1 MHPAALSRGFV
12 GSLSEIRLAKT
23 SANFTTNEFKL
34 VYSQVSCDT
43 SGIKEANTFD
53 VEPAECEA
61 ALKTK
66 LSKLR
71 PTEGQ
76 ADYIDWGQIGFLH
89 YGINTYYNQEWGHG
103 NEDPSRIDPT
113 GLDTDQWAKSFADG
127 GFKMIMVTV
136 KHHDGFELYDSRYNT
151 EHDWANTAVAKRTG
165 EKDLFRKI
173 VASAKKYGLK
183 VGIYYSP
190 ADSYMEKKG
199 VWGNNSARVE
209 RTIPT
214 LVENDDRAD
223 KVASGKLPTFKYKG
237 HGLRRLHAQP
247 AL

>member
-1 MHPAALSRGFV
+1 
-12 GSLSEIRLAKT
+12 
-23 SANFTTNEFKL
+23 
-34 VYSQVSCDT
+34 
-43 SGIKEANTFD
+43 
-53 VEPAECEA
+53 
-61 ALKTK
+61 
-66 LSKLR
+66 
-71 PTEGQ
+71 
-76 ADYIDWGQIGFLH
+76 
-89 YGINTYYNQEWGHG
+89 
-103 NEDPSRIDPT
+103 
-113 GLDTDQWAKSFADG
+113 
-127 GFKMIMVTV
+127 MIMVTV

-214 LVENDDRAD
+214 LVENDDRAG
-223 KVASGKLPTFKYKG
+223 KVASGKLPTFKYKATDYG
-237 HGLRRLHAQP
+237 AYMLNQLYELLTEYGDISESGSTVPKATPQ
-247 AL
+247 ALSITTMACSMR

>member
-1 MHPAALSRGFV
+1 MHSAALSRGFV

-53 VEPAECEA
+53 VKPAECEA

-103 NEDPSRIDPT
+103 NEDPSRIDRPASTPT
-113 GLDTDQWAKSFADG
+113 SGRSPSPT
-127 GFKMIMVTV
+127 
-136 KHHDGFELYDSRYNT
+136 
-151 EHDWANTAVAKRTG
+151 
-165 EKDLFRKI
+165 
-173 VASAKKYGLK
+173 VAS
-183 VGIYYSP
+183 
-190 ADSYMEKKG
+190 
-199 VWGNNSARVE
+199 R
-209 RTIPT
+209 
-214 LVENDDRAD
+214 
-223 KVASGKLPTFKYKG
+223 
-237 HGLRRLHAQP
+237 
-247 AL
+247 

>member
-53 VEPAECEA
+53 VKPAECEA

-76 ADYIDWGQIGFLH
+76 ADYIDWVRS
-89 YGINTYYNQEWGHG
+89 
-103 NEDPSRIDPT
+103 D
-113 GLDTDQWAKSFADG
+113 SFITASTRTTTRSG
-127 GFKMIMVTV
+127 VTV
-136 KHHDGFELYDSRYNT
+136 TRIPPASTRPASTPTSGRSPSPT
-151 EHDWANTAVAKRTG
+151 
-165 EKDLFRKI
+165 
-173 VASAKKYGLK
+173 VAS
-183 VGIYYSP
+183 
-190 ADSYMEKKG
+190 
-199 VWGNNSARVE
+199 R
-209 RTIPT
+209 
-214 LVENDDRAD
+214 
-223 KVASGKLPTFKYKG
+223 
-237 HGLRRLHAQP
+237 
-247 AL
+247 

>member
-1 MHPAALSRGFV
+1 MRVDGGDAQTKNITGLAYLDSSIKGKVGFGNDVHPAALSRGFV

-103 NEDPSRIDPT
+103 NEDPSRIDRPASIPT
-113 GLDTDQWAKSFADG
+113 SGRSPSPT
-127 GFKMIMVTV
+127 
-136 KHHDGFELYDSRYNT
+136 
-151 EHDWANTAVAKRTG
+151 
-165 EKDLFRKI
+165 
-173 VASAKKYGLK
+173 VAS
-183 VGIYYSP
+183 
-190 ADSYMEKKG
+190 
-199 VWGNNSARVE
+199 R
-209 RTIPT
+209 
-214 LVENDDRAD
+214 
-223 KVASGKLPTFKYKG
+223 
-237 HGLRRLHAQP
+237 
-247 AL
+247 

>member
-1 MHPAALSRGFV
+1 M
-12 GSLSEIRLAKT
+12 K
-23 SANFTTNEFKL
+23 
-34 VYSQVSCDT
+34 
-43 SGIKEANTFD
+43 
-53 VEPAECEA
+53 PAECEA

-71 PTEGQ
+71 PTEEQ

-199 VWGNNSARVE
+199 VWGNKLRTRRTHDPHAGGE
-209 RTIPT
+209 RRPRRQGGFRQTAH
-214 LVENDDRAD
+214 VQ
-223 KVASGKLPTFKYKG
+223 VQG

>member
-1 MHPAALSRGFV
+1 MTAS
-12 GSLSEIRLAKT
+12 SC
-23 SANFTTNEFKL
+23 TT
-34 VYSQVSCDT
+34 
-43 SGIKEANTFD
+43 
-53 VEPAECEA
+53 
-61 ALKTK
+61 
-66 LSKLR
+66 R
-71 PTEGQ
+71 
-76 ADYIDWGQIGFLH
+76 
-89 YGINTYYNQEWGHG
+89 
-103 NEDPSRIDPT
+103 
-113 GLDTDQWAKSFADG
+113 
-127 GFKMIMVTV
+127 
-136 KHHDGFELYDSRYNT
+136 RYNT

-223 KVASGKLPTFKYKG
+223 KVASGKLPTFQVQG